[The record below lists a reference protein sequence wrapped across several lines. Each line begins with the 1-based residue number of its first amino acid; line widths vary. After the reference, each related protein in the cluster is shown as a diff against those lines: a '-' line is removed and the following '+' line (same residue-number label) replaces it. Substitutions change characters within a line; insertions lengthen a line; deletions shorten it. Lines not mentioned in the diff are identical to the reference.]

1 MRRAILAVCGTA
13 VATTLLIGAKSA
25 SAPTDHGTAVGPATQ
40 TAEPGIAATIAASAT
55 AHPATTTGPR
65 TPAPTKPGT
74 KPTSP
79 APTRAGTTTS
89 PAPAGGRYTDGT
101 YAGSSATYKYGTIK
115 VTITVSG
122 GWITQATATYPTS
135 GQSGVINGKA
145 IPKLNQE
152 TLQAQNADI
161 DTVSGATL
169 TSEAYQN
176 SLQAAVDRARS

>member
-1 MRRAILAVCGTA
+1 
-13 VATTLLIGAKSA
+13 
-25 SAPTDHGTAVGPATQ
+25 
-40 TAEPGIAATIAASAT
+40 
-55 AHPATTTGPR
+55 
-65 TPAPTKPGT
+65 
-74 KPTSP
+74 
-79 APTRAGTTTS
+79 
-89 PAPAGGRYTDGT
+89 
-101 YAGSSATYKYGTIK
+101 

-122 GWITQATATYPTS
+122 GRITQATATYPTS

-169 TSEAYQN
+169 TSEAYRN